1 MTRYSLTPGGLI
13 VLESSTSHGRCKTLV
28 TGNRALIRELLHTA
42 NLALE
47 HRAAV
52 KAAREDSTLAVL

>member
-1 MTRYSLTPGGLI
+1 MQRYSLTPQGLI
-13 VLESSTSHGRCKTLV
+13 VLESDSSHGWRKTLV

-52 KAAREDSTLAVL
+52 KAAREGD